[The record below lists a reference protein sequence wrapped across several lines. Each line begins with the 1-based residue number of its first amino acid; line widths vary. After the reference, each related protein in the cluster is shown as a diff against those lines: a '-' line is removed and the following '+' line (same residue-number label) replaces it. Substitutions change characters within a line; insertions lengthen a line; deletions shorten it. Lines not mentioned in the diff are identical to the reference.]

1 MEVNFRPNL
10 VSSWR
15 SWITTAT
22 ELENELSSPALALLS
37 LSPQLATSGHI
48 LLCLNQHFRI
58 SHYHVNIFS
67 NDNAE
72 PRLQYTSTFSL
83 THTYIPVHTHT
94 HTHTHT
100 DTSSKESNTGNALF
114 RKVSGSRCLMKEI
127 NEQHSLL

>member
-22 ELENELSSPALALLS
+22 ELENELSSPASALLS

-72 PRLQYTSTFSL
+72 QRLQYTSTLSL

-94 HTHTHT
+94 HTDT

-114 RKVSGSRCLMKEI
+114 RKVYGLRCLMKET

>member
-72 PRLQYTSTFSL
+72 PRLQYTAHSHL
-83 THTYIPVHTHT
+83 HTPIFQCILT

>member
-72 PRLQYTSTFSL
+72 PRLQYTSTLSL

-94 HTHTHT
+94 HTDT

-114 RKVSGSRCLMKEI
+114 RKVYGLRCLMKAI